1 MYEYL
6 IRTLGYSIVYG
17 ESFPIEFVSFCRY
30 KGGPGNFLSELRY
43 NTFMRF
49 AATAI
54 SAFKPQNLP
63 PTDRAAYFHSLRM
76 NLQVIEWKSLMNVI
90 LPAEEWGW
98 RLQHGMYEPVI
109 IDMSPAPQKILKCVR
124 CNCKLIGEKL
134 RDKCLHM

>member
-17 ESFPIEFVSFCRY
+17 ESFLIEFVSFCRY

-49 AATAI
+49 AATTTTAI
-54 SAFKPQNLP
+54 KPQNLP
-63 PTDRAAYFHSLRM
+63 PTDRAAYFHSLRV

-98 RLQHGMYEPVI
+98 RLQHGIYEPGLDI
-109 IDMSPAPQKILKCVR
+109 RYSEERLIMLGSLNPLDRNCCKIL
-124 CNCKLIGEKL
+124 
-134 RDKCLHM
+134 